1 MGVSGEPRHADGG
14 YACAEVTKKAGSC
27 GEFGGD
33 GVGERIPVDHIIP
46 LSVCPELDNQVLN
59 LELLP
64 ASLNSSKRDKV
75 GQRQVTFANELREA
89 GLISQESL
97 SNVEASSR

>member
-33 GVGERIPVDHIIP
+33 GVGERIPVDHIIA
-46 LSVCPELDNQVLN
+46 LCGRSELDNQVLN
-59 LELLP
+59 S
-64 ASLNSSKRDKV
+64 SLNHDPIRLFLTLYDFNLT
-75 GQRQVTFANELREA
+75 RLCTRCL
-89 GLISQESL
+89 SL
-97 SNVEASSR
+97 NY